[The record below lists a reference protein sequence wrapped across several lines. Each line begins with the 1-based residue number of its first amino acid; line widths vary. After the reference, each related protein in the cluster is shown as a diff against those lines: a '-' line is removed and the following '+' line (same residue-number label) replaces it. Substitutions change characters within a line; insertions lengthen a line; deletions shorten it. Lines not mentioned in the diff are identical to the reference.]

1 MKSSPIRS
9 LPLRNTSMIVRGL
22 VKIVVGNGQI
32 TDKGRL
38 LLKELGVKQQDFE
51 EK

>member
-1 MKSSPIRS
+1 
-9 LPLRNTSMIVRGL
+9 MIVRSAGVL
-22 VKIVVGNGQI
+22 MVVVGNGQI

-38 LLKELGVKQQDFE
+38 LLKELGVKQQDLE

>member
-1 MKSSPIRS
+1 
-9 LPLRNTSMIVRGL
+9 MIVRSTGVL
-22 VKIVVGNGQI
+22 MVFVGNGQI

-38 LLKELGVKQQDFE
+38 LLKELGVKQQDLE